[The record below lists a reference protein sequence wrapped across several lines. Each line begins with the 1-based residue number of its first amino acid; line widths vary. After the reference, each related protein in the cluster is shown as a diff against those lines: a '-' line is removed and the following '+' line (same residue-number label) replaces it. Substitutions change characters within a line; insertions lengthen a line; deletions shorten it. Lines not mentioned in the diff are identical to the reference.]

1 MRDLLFKNLTSEDR
15 KRRVVSSSEITDKK
29 GIHSVIRRHFI
40 CLIKEVKSKNEASK
54 PLPSIQVLRERNSKT
69 KFDRFS
75 CRIKGSVYASSGDR
89 LFLILF
95 MHSLKITLTPR
106 IKNSHVYDISKS

>member
-1 MRDLLFKNLTSEDR
+1 MRDLLFKNLTSGDR

-40 CLIKEVKSKNEASK
+40 CLIKEVKSESQTCK
-54 PLPSIQVLRERNSKT
+54 PSPSIQVLRERDSKT
-69 KFDRFS
+69 KLDRFS
-75 CRIKGSVYASSGDR
+75 CRIKGSVYASSGER

-95 MHSLKITLTPR
+95 MHSLKITLTPKT
-106 IKNSHVYDISKS
+106 KNSPVYDISKS